1 MLEVTSAINPLS
13 PDLEKDS
20 PQYGLKLMKAAI
32 MKYQTGYLGESRL
45 ARKNRF
51 DYNRAFSMGKQPM
64 DEYKDLLDLDGELSV
79 INLPYDPLKI
89 AIPFLSRLKDR
100 YLQRDEII
108 QCSAVDPFV
117 QGKKKS
123 SKDNAI
129 FKLKEKENILA
140 AQQNAGVPLEDFSD
154 NDPQSLAEIDVEF
167 GFNYKEREEVIM
179 ENLIN
184 IVFYETKFSTVIKN
198 RLMDDLINCGYAGT
212 KTYINGSGRI
222 AIRPIRPENIITS
235 FCEFDDFSDWQYLGE
250 TYYMSIM
257 EVRML
262 YPEKISEQKLYELS
276 QTLVGKYGNPSTGS
290 NISWSLMYQ
299 TALARPYDSWRVP
312 IVDISFK
319 TLYNLKKTIVIDR
332 FGKEAIVTTVTNP
345 NAEVKDITSNPYYVE
360 YTGVMIMDTEH
371 LLEWGLSKN
380 MVKPSQN
387 LEEIVS
393 PYTFY
398 MYNNMEMVNTPLI
411 ETMIPI
417 IKEMQLA
424 KLQQLKIMAAAAP
437 DGYDIDIATMSDV
450 DLGGGKGALSPL
462 DLYKIYKQTGMKYY
476 KSIPDEGIEGG
487 QRRVPIQ
494 ANNVPFSAKLEQ
506 FREVYNDGLMQLTNI
521 VSNELD
527 AGNIR
532 NQAVSQE
539 VVKQAK
545 QTGESTSNYIYNSF
559 LNIMQRTAKVVQLRG
574 WDILFH
580 GKKFGI
586 QFYDGY
592 RQALGTNKIEYLKM
606 EATPEWG
613 QTAFDVQIKTVIG
626 DADQNFLE
634 SNIQAGL
641 AQKTITLADAIDV
654 REIAVTNV
662 KYAAYVLAQR
672 IDKRE
677 KQVQENAM
685 QLAQKNT
692 EAAEAG
698 AKAKTAGDLELE
710 ALKAKNAEDSDTRKS
725 NADITQENEK
735 FASILKIE
743 IAKAILADPTK
754 TMADIPSFVFEGLTL
769 DKAVSHA
776 NAMNYLQTLAQQS
789 QDMQQQQ
796 MAEQQAQQQQMQ
808 PEQQGQEQ
816 MPPQDPSQQQVAA

>member
-1 MLEVTSAINPLS
+1 MLEVTSAVNPLS
-13 PDLEKDS
+13 NDEIKDS
-20 PQYGLKLMKAAI
+20 PEYGLKLLKAAI
-32 MKYQTGYLGESRL
+32 TKYQTGYLGESRL

-51 DYNRAFSMGKQPM
+51 DYNRSFAMGKQPM

-79 INLPYDPLKI
+79 INLPYNPLKI
-89 AIPFLSRLKDR
+89 AIPFINRLKDR
-100 YLQRDEII
+100 YFQRDEII
-108 QCSAVDPFV
+108 QCSAVDVFT

-123 SKDNAI
+123 AKDNAI
-129 FKLKEKENILA
+129 FKLKEKENIIA
-140 AQQNAGVPLEDFSD
+140 AQQHAGVPLEDFSD
-154 NDPQSLAEIDVEF
+154 DDPQSLSEIDIEF

-222 AIRPIRPENIITS
+222 VIRPIRPENIITS
-235 FCEFDDFSDWQYLGE
+235 FCEFDDFNDWQYLGE

-262 YPEKISEQKLYELS
+262 YPGKISEQKLYELS
-276 QTLVGKYGNPSTGS
+276 TTLVGKYGNPSVTAL
-290 NISWSLMYQ
+290 SWSPMYV
-299 TALARPYDSWRVP
+299 TALTRPYDSWRVP
-312 IVDISFK
+312 IVEISFK
-319 TLYNLKKTIVIDR
+319 TLYNLKKTVIIDR
-332 FGKEAIVTTVTNP
+332 FGKENIVTTVNNP
-345 NAEVKDITSNPYYVE
+345 NAETKDITSNPYYVE
-360 YTGVMIMDTEH
+360 YTGVMIMDTEY

-380 MVKPSQN
+380 MVKPNEN
-387 LEEIVS
+387 LEEIIS
-393 PYTFY
+393 PYTFF
-398 MYNNMEMVNTPLI
+398 MYNNTEMANTPLI

-437 DGYDIDIATMSDV
+437 DGYDIDIATMSDI
-450 DLGGGKGALSPL
+450 DLTGTGKTLSPL

-580 GKKFGI
+580 GKKFGVE
-586 QFYDGY
+586 FYDGY
-592 RQALGTNKIEYLKM
+592 RMMLGENKIKYLKL

-613 QTAFDVQIKTVIG
+613 QTAFDIQIKTVIG

-634 SNIQAGL
+634 TNIQQALG
-641 AQKTITLADAIDV
+641 QKEITLADAIDV
-654 REIAVTNV
+654 REIAVTNA
-662 KYAAYVLAQR
+662 KYASYVLSQR
-672 IDKRE
+672 IDKRA

-685 QLAQKNT
+685 QLAQQNT
-692 EAAEAG
+692 QAATAG
-698 AKAKTAGDLELE
+698 AQAKTDGEMQLEQ
-710 ALKAKNAEDSDTRKS
+710 LKAENLAKQKAIELNSQLTLE
-725 NADITQENEK
+725 QEK
-735 FASILKIE
+735 YAGILKSE
-743 IAKAILADPTK
+743 IARAILSQPGAT
-754 TMADIPSFVFEGLTL
+754 ISQLPSFVFEGLPL
-769 DKAVSHA
+769 QKMVDHA
-776 NAMNYLQTLAQQS
+776 NNLQYLQTLGEQQQYESAQQ
-789 QDMQQQQ
+789 QNARLHQQQQ
-796 MAEQQAQQQQMQ
+796 AEQAGAPQGPNQQQTQ
-808 PEQQGQEQ
+808 
-816 MPPQDPSQQQVAA
+816 AA